1 MGGIPT
7 GEWIAVNLSVVC
19 RYSFGFKFPE
29 IRLKVNND
37 ISIHRATI
45 DRI

>member
-1 MGGIPT
+1 MDRRESIG
-7 GEWIAVNLSVVC
+7 VC